1 MMDFSIYEIGEWI
14 PQIGAY
20 KHECFLCNE
29 PFVGRKNKK
38 YCSEKCKSHFNNH
51 KAQRIN
57 HQVKEEVTR
66 LKKSQLIF
74 GRICKVPGKVYT
86 VTKSQ
91 LIELGYNK
99 SVPTRI
105 IKDDDFHGDWNLVGG
120 YAYKIIE
127 NGNKFEIRK
136 L

>member
-1 MMDFSIYEIGEWI
+1 M
-14 PQIGAY
+14 
-20 KHECFLCNE
+20 
-29 PFVGRKNKK
+29 
-38 YCSEKCKSHFNNH
+38 
-51 KAQRIN
+51 
-57 HQVKEEVTR
+57 TR

-120 YAYKIIE
+120 YAYKLIE
-127 NGNKFEIRK
+127 NGNRFEIRK

>member
-1 MMDFSIYEIGEWI
+1 M
-14 PQIGAY
+14 
-20 KHECFLCNE
+20 
-29 PFVGRKNKK
+29 
-38 YCSEKCKSHFNNH
+38 
-51 KAQRIN
+51 
-57 HQVKEEVTR
+57 
-66 LKKSQLIF
+66 
-74 GRICKVPGKVYT
+74 
-86 VTKSQ
+86 TKSQ